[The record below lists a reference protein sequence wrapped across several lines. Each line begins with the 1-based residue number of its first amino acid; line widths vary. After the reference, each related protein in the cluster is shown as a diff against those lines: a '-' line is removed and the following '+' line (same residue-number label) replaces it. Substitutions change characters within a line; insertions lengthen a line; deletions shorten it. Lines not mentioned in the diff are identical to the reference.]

1 MYGIYA
7 TTLQNMTDRNSK
19 RDRHSKPILA
29 GGSEPGEDEHAI
41 TPSGATPKRIIIPK
55 KYRKGEMKMAMEKAL
70 VVDPQEVLNK
80 SADMKNIRNDLS
92 SILTSIGDAMT
103 SLKNIWESEASNTF
117 QVQFEKIQTATE
129 DILKIVDEYTGDL
142 DEIAE
147 NYMKTEQKIDNS
159 VNELDTDIFSV

>member
-1 MYGIYA
+1 
-7 TTLQNMTDRNSK
+7 
-19 RDRHSKPILA
+19 
-29 GGSEPGEDEHAI
+29 
-41 TPSGATPKRIIIPK
+41 
-55 KYRKGEMKMAMEKAL
+55 MAMEKAL

-159 VNELDTDIFSV
+159 VHELESDIFGA